1 MITAILIDD
10 DDNLRNGMK
19 SLFERYAPEIKIIG
33 EADSVETGTHLLKEQ
48 QPQVVFLDIHLGDGT
63 GFDLLEEVQKKGVK
77 LSSQIVFISSILH
90 GCPKVC
96 IGTHALIVLP
106 LLLLTHF

>member
-63 GFDLLEEVQKKGVK
+63 GFDLLEEVQKKGV
-77 LSSQIVFISSILH
+77 
-90 GCPKVC
+90 
-96 IGTHALIVLP
+96 
-106 LLLLTHF
+106 